1 MFARTA
7 VIALTLSALASQV
20 AAAPAAP
27 SDVDLRCMLV
37 ASALSQNKEP
47 AAKGLSNI
55 MVFYYL
61 GRLDAR
67 SPGVPLGPALQAE
80 VQKTP
85 PQEMQVQAQK
95 CIATMKDRA
104 GALQALSGPRP
115 AQPGQS
121 PSAMPT
127 GPAAPPA
134 PQ

>member
-67 SPGVPLGPALQAE
+67 SPGVPLGPALQSGFGWSTGDLTDAWR
-80 VQKTP
+80 QRL
-85 PQEMQVQAQK
+85 A
-95 CIATMKDRA
+95 DLA
-104 GALQALSGPRP
+104 GVPESTRG
-115 AQPGQS
+115 
-121 PSAMPT
+121 
-127 GPAAPPA
+127 
-134 PQ
+134 